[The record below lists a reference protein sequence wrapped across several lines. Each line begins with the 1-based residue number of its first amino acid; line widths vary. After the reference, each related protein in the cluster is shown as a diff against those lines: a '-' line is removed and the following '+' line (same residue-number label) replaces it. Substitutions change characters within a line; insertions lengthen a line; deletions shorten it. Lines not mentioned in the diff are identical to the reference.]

1 MDDCTYCADGTEGI
15 CVLNGCLYFID
26 YEKYG
31 TEQVGWKSL
40 LLGDGLAI
48 ESPTVPAIDGPTQD
62 VPTIDGPTTEG
73 YSCRVDQNKAPS
85 YTICIHTGSPDY
97 ISYFGNMPP
106 LYATL
111 QDCYNDGCESVE
123 TPLGSWAPNTD
134 LLLWPEPKEN
144 KHSCCPVYNRPGYGP
159 TWISMNL
166 CGTNHL
172 MTGAPVLGVGCGA
185 DPTASSGG
193 NDPYWCC
200 EWTIITGS
208 DIELKEN
215 IEKVGESESGIN
227 IYEFEYKDKSFGEGT
242 FRGVIAQ
249 EVPQASTRQEDG
261 YLYVNYSQIDVDF
274 KKVR

>member
-1 MDDCTYCADGTEGI
+1 
-15 CVLNGCLYFID
+15 VNGCLYFID
-26 YEKYG
+26 YKKYG
-31 TEQVGWKSL
+31 NTQIGWKSL
-40 LLGDGLAI
+40 LLGSETLAV
-48 ESPTVPAIDGPTQD
+48 ESTTTDTPQIPGP
-62 VPTIDGPTTEG
+62 ITEG

-85 YTICIHTGSPDY
+85 YTICTHTSSPDY
-97 ISYFGNMPP
+97 VSYFGNMPP

-111 QDCYNDGCESVE
+111 QDCHNDGCGDQ
-123 TPLGSWAPNTD
+123 TPTGSWAPDTE
-134 LLLWPEPKEN
+134 LLLADEPKEN

-159 TWISMNL
+159 TWVSMNL

-172 MTGAPVLGVGCGA
+172 MTGVPVLGVSCGA
-185 DPTASSGG
+185 DPNASSGS

-249 EVPQASTRQEDG
+249 EVPQASTLQEDG